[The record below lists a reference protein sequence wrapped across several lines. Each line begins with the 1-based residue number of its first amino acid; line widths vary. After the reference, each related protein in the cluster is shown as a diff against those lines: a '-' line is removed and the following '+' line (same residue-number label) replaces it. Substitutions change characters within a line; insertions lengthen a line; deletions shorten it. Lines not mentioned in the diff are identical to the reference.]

1 MSFLISIIAI
11 FALGWALFQIRDTYL
26 HKIAGYPY
34 ISSASIILIAL
45 VIGSLFPFF
54 ALLFW
59 LFTRLYSFWFGEIK

>member
-54 ALLFW
+54 ASLFAAIYAA
-59 LFTRLYSFWFGEIK
+59 YSFWFEEIK